1 MVEGRGFLA
10 SFFFFA
16 GESAKKNPSLK
27 LFLSLS
33 LPQDPTVLAWEL
45 MNEPHT
51 DDGFE
56 ATLKL
61 SPGSILCAWVA
72 EMTAFIKS
80 LDSNHLIAT
89 GEEGYRADLTA
100 DSSSHSWLNNG
111 LKGGDFVCNTCRT
124 GITLATVHCYPD
136 SWGFTSSNYG
146 WLGENFLAD
155 RRRAALACGSGVGPF
170 GSTGR
175 PVPAI
180 LEEVRVLFLLVM
192 VVAARCAVLH
202 FLSMALFLHGIP
214 ECWLSWRRLMM
225 PLVETG

>member
-1 MVEGRGFLA
+1 MRL
-10 SFFFFA
+10 
-16 GESAKKNPSLK
+16 
-27 LFLSLS
+27 
-33 LPQDPTVLAWEL
+33 
-45 MNEPHT
+45 
-51 DDGFE
+51 
-56 ATLKL
+56 
-61 SPGSILCAWVA
+61 VA

-225 PLVETG
+225 PLFETG

>member
-1 MVEGRGFLA
+1 
-10 SFFFFA
+10 
-16 GESAKKNPSLK
+16 
-27 LFLSLS
+27 
-33 LPQDPTVLAWEL
+33 

-56 ATLKL
+56 AKLNL

-89 GEEGYRADLTA
+89 GEEGYRADLTS
-100 DSSSHSWLNNG
+100 DSSAHSWLNNG

-124 GITLATVHCYPD
+124 GISLATIHVYPD
-136 SWGFTSSNYG
+136 SWAFTSSNYD
-146 WLGENFLAD
+146 WLGENFIAD

-175 PVPAI
+175 PVPGI
-180 LEEVRVLFLLVM
+180 MEEVRVFSFVLV
-192 VVAARCAVLH
+192 VVVVVVVVVVTARRAVLL
-202 FLSMALFLHGIP
+202 FFLHELLFFFP
-214 ECWLSWRRLMM
+214 AECCWLSWRRLMR
-225 PLVETG
+225 PLFEAGKRSRRRTCTASTLAASTGRQRRSFCWW